1 MAVGRA
7 KEGRG
12 AAFGAALPRIVL
24 LLGLLA
30 HLGAH
35 AASTLTEHLDITCA
49 QPTSLEL
56 RCDYRLLDDGEL
68 SAVAAEWQDHVVPG
82 TLDARYPRGKDTTA
96 LLVLV
101 DTSDP
106 ARAPALAAGVRH
118 IDALIDAAPAHL
130 RLGVASFDTE
140 FTLLAPPG
148 ADAATLRAATT
159 TLSARGR
166 TTELYRSTRDALRV
180 LARTPATRR
189 ALLIL
194 SDGLAEDYAYH
205 HADVVELARA
215 EGVVIDAI
223 GYPRSVPQS
232 VALQTL
238 RRLADDTGGHY
249 LQANHPDFRLPER
262 ALEHALALLDS
273 GGTLSFDLAPL
284 AAAGAQGA
292 IEVSLAFQ
300 TRDQSFLVLAPVRL
314 PGGAPAAPT
323 ASPPPAAAP
332 APAALAPAPGTVAA
346 PAIDLD
352 AGRAWPWLT
361 LLGGLLL
368 AILLGVA
375 VVYLRVRGGLAPPP
389 QPGKPLAWLVL
400 AEAPWTRHAILS
412 TPWRIGRGR
421 NNDLTLADHSVSRLH
436 AEIRAS
442 ESGTLTLHDLE
453 SLNGVFV
460 NDTRIEAVQ
469 LREGDAVDIGD
480 VGLRFTLRDESDAA
494 QEATVMVRTRTPA

>member
-1 MAVGRA
+1 MASGRA
-7 KEGRG
+7 TEGRG
-12 AAFGAALPRIVL
+12 AAFGAALSRVL
-24 LLGLLA
+24 LVLGLLA
-30 HLGAH
+30 QVSVR
-35 AASTLTEHLDITCA
+35 AASTLTEQLDIACA
-49 QPTSLEL
+49 QPSALEL
-56 RCDYRLLDDGEL
+56 RCDYRLLDEGDL
-68 SAVAAEWQDHVVPG
+68 RAVAAEWQDHVVPG
-82 TLDARYPRGKDTTA
+82 TLGARYPRGKDTTA

-106 ARAPALAAGVRH
+106 ARAPAVAAAVRH
-118 IDALIDAAPAHL
+118 IDALLDAAPAHL
-130 RLGVASFDTE
+130 RVGIASFDTE

-148 ADAATLRAATT
+148 ADAATLRAATA
-159 TLSARGR
+159 TLAARGR
-166 TTELYRSTRDALRV
+166 TTELYRNARDAVRV

-249 LQANHPDFRLPER
+249 LQANHPDFHLPER
-262 ALEHALALLDS
+262 ALERTLALLDS
-273 GGTLSFDLAPL
+273 GGALSFDLAPL

-314 PGGAPAAPT
+314 PGGVPAAP
-323 ASPPPAAAP
+323 AVSPPPATAP
-332 APAALAPAPGTVAA
+332 APTGTAPAAAAA

-361 LLGGLLL
+361 MLGGLLL
-368 AILLGVA
+368 AILVGVA
-375 VVYLRVRGGLAPPP
+375 VVYLRVRGGVAPPP
-389 QPGKPLAWLVL
+389 PPGKPLAWLVL
-400 AEAPWTRHAILS
+400 AEAPWTRHAILR

-421 NNDLTLADHSVSRLH
+421 NNDLTLSDHSVSRLH
-436 AEIRAS
+436 AEIRAN
-442 ESGTLTLHDLE
+442 ESGALTLHDLE

-469 LREGDAVDIGD
+469 LREGDAVDVGD